1 MRKITT
7 QSCCGKPSIKQKS
20 DSNARFQSCA
30 SQHRNVELQLNYLI
44 SVGLVRLLANQ
55 LHQRRSFHL

>member
-1 MRKITT
+1 MDKGIAGYL
-7 QSCCGKPSIKQKS
+7 SGKLLHNLVVEILQKNKKS

-44 SVGLVRLLANQ
+44 SVYQ
-55 LHQRRSFHL
+55 LHQR